1 MIANVEK
8 VIVGYLKTDNQIEKK
23 CPSFEFEM
31 AIILP
36 NEISGTEVLMW
47 KVVNVFV
54 GSSAFH
60 ISKTLQQFSAR
71 MVSHLEDLSEI
82 LSFRANLSQVLSQTS
97 TSKIP
102 IGRFSLMLILLVY
115 FQLLQTK
122 QISKS

>member
-1 MIANVEK
+1 M
-8 VIVGYLKTDNQIEKK
+8 TDKQIEKK
-23 CPSFEFEM
+23 CSSFEFEM

-36 NEISGTEVLMW
+36 NEISQRTEALMW

-60 ISKTLQQFSAR
+60 ISKTLRQFSAR

-82 LSFRANLSQVLSQTS
+82 LSFRANLSQVLSRTS

-102 IGRFSLMLILLVY
+102 IGRF
-115 FQLLQTK
+115 
-122 QISKS
+122 